1 MLLDCIMQIRIKSLE
16 KWKTIP
22 KSPNFIIGTCFLI
35 LLLLMLFLEEPVPS
49 GIQFFFGL
57 VFLLFLGGFFM
68 YVFTPQIIN
77 LVQNFLNTANRCIL
91 PPLVVF
97 IIFSIYR
104 IIVPTST
111 DPFVTL
117 FQILVCF
124 IFLLTPTFLY
134 ISFHER
140 IEDGL
145 SLIDVIAGL
154 WVWLPIEFGIVDNLL
169 GTVDLG
175 NLPFD
180 TLLAL
185 FAFFYALIF
194 VRHHDMGLSFIISRE
209 DLMIVILAVGILT
222 LIIAPLGMLTYFLA
236 PPTLIAEN
244 VINLLTVI
252 PGSFVELVL
261 TFLLI
266 FLGTALIEELF
277 FRGFFFRLLEEKFKQ
292 ESFSMSWWFG
302 GIAGLVGLI
311 IITPWIDDI
320 LQIFS
325 WIPIITPLQDIMGSL
340 AEPLGDAEG
349 QAWPLVESIPLEAL
363 YFIAALILGLI
374 AGILIFKTNDPLL
387 AALVLSS
394 ILFGWAHFEDVRYI
408 IFASIAGFVY
418 GWTYWKTQKI
428 VPAALV
434 HTTVN
439 TIWGLLLSF

>member
-1 MLLDCIMQIRIKSLE
+1 MIKPLENWKNMLKF
-16 KWKTIP
+16 
-22 KSPNFIIGTCFLI
+22 PNFLIGTCFLI
-35 LLLLMLFLEEPVPS
+35 LLLLMLFLEEPIPS
-49 GIQFFFGL
+49 GVQLVFGL

-68 YVFTPQIIN
+68 YVFTPQIVDSVRD
-77 LVQNFLNTANRCIL
+77 LLMTANRRIL

-134 ISFHER
+134 ISFHKR
-140 IEDGL
+140 IENGL
-145 SLIDVIAGL
+145 SYIDVIAGL
-154 WVWLPIEFGIVDNLL
+154 WVWLPIEFGVVDTML
-169 GTVDLG
+169 GTVELG

-194 VRHHDMGLSFIISRE
+194 VRHHDMGLSFTISRE
-209 DLMIVILAVGILT
+209 DLMVVILAVGILT
-222 LIIAPLGMLTYFLA
+222 LIIAPLGMLSYFLA
-236 PPTLIAEN
+236 PPAVIIEN
-244 VINLLTVI
+244 VMILFEEF
-252 PGSFVELVL
+252 PGSIVEIIL

-277 FRGFFFRLLEEKFKQ
+277 FRGFFFRLLEERFKQ
-292 ESFSMSWWFG
+292 DTFSINWWYG

-325 WIPIITPLQDIMGSL
+325 WIPMVTPLQDIIGFL

-363 YFIAALILGLI
+363 YLVASIILGLI
-374 AGILIFKTNDPLL
+374 AIIMIYKTKDPLI

-394 ILFGWAHFEDVRYI
+394 ILFGWAHFEDIRYI
-408 IFASIAGFVY
+408 FFASIAGFAY

-439 TIWGLLLSF
+439 TIWGILFSF